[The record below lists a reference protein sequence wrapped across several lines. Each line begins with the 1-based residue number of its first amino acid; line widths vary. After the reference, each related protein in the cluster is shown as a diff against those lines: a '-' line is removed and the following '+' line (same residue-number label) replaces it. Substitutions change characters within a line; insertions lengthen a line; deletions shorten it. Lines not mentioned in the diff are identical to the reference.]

1 MGTQQRLGAFKLPD
15 GQKVAFW
22 RFVDD
27 NTVAIVTDSSVLHW
41 TVSDAQPKKMFDRH
55 DSLRG
60 CNILTYEVSIDK
72 KWLLLGGI
80 KKAAG
85 GIEGK
90 MQLYSVE
97 KLVSQPLNGN
107 AGVFAA
113 ITLPRGG
120 PKAQVFCFA
129 EKKAGASPK
138 VCACVCVGG
147 AISVRG
153 DVCWWRCNT

>member
-1 MGTQQRLGAFKLPD
+1 MPD
-15 GQKVAFW
+15 GQKVVFW
-22 RFVDD
+22 RFIDD
-27 NTVAIVTDSSVLHW
+27 STVAIVTDTSVLHW
-41 TVSDAQPKKMFDRH
+41 KVAEAAPKKTFDRH

-60 CNILTYEVSIDK
+60 CTILTYEVSNDG

-80 KKAAG
+80 KKGAA

-97 KLVSQPLNGN
+97 KSVSQPLNGN

-129 EKKAGASPK
+129 EKKPGAAPK
-138 VCACVCVGG
+138 VCACWGHLVVVSAEMFLLGF
-147 AISVRG
+147 VRK
-153 DVCWWRCNT
+153 DVS